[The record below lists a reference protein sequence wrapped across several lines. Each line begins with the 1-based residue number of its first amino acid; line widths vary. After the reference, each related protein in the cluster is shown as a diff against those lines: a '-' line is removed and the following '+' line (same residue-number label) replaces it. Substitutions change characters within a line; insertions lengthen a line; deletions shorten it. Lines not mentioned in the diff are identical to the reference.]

1 MVKIKVIGFVITWLC
16 FSSFVHMVY
25 VLHTGF
31 YPEKKAIHAQEIRV
45 LYLISGND
53 AHVQVFRRQPKKPLE
68 ALCAAREDCKVLAKA
83 VVFEARGEPVVGQQ
97 AVAAVIMNR
106 VEDEKFPDTVKDVV
120 YQKHQF
126 SFVKDMHKQKPPTK
140 KDIDTARRIAYNV
153 ITKKI
158 KSPVGKALYFH
169 SVNVNPVW
177 SKGIKKKTIGNHKF
191 F

>member
-1 MVKIKVIGFVITWLC
+1 MA
-16 FSSFVHMVY
+16 Y
-25 VLHTGF
+25 VLHTGI
-31 YPEKKAIHAQEIRV
+31 YPEKKVIHAQEIRV
-45 LYLISGND
+45 LYLITGND
-53 AHVQVFRRQPKKPLE
+53 AHVQVYKRQPKKPVE
-68 ALCAAREDCKVLAKA
+68 ALCAAREDCKVLARA
-83 VVFEARGEPVVGQQ
+83 VVFEARGESVVGQQ

-106 VEDEKFPDTVKDVV
+106 VENDKFPDTVKDVV

-153 ITKKI
+153 ITKKVA
-158 KSPVGKALYFH
+158 SPVGKALYFH

-177 SKGIKKKTIGNHKF
+177 SRGMKKKTIGNHKF